1 LEEVAAVALVTL
13 VERADLVVVR
23 QVNLTLAA
31 VEAATVV
38 VVPTLVDLEVVLV
51 LMVNHLRVL
60 EELLELVSME
70 LAI

>member
-1 LEEVAAVALVTL
+1 LVVAEAAALDTL
-13 VERADLVVVR
+13 VDLVDLVVVR

-38 VVPTLVDLEVVLV
+38 AVPTLVDLEVVLV
-51 LMVNHLRVL
+51 RTVNHLRVL
-60 EELLELVSME
+60 EELLELLSME